1 MIKPVAFAL
10 ILAVLGGS
18 VHADIQP
25 APNPDRI
32 YLETGS
38 YHSTFKLKGSERVD
52 VTIEVIPYRARFPH
66 GPKIHVR
73 WGTDGGV
80 PETLIGKLDVK
91 INGFDT
97 ALELADYD
105 YLGNPVTLTARQ
117 DGDDYIVLLSGG
129 DAAGSYDAKWFF
141 RYSKKRSEY
150 VLRQRILQ
158 AGEFPEVHEITDYT
172 SYEGAP
178 WPQR

>member
-1 MIKPVAFAL
+1 MSKLVVAAL
-10 ILAVLGGS
+10 IFSVLGGS
-18 VHADIQP
+18 AHADIQP

-38 YHSTFKLKGSERVD
+38 YHSTFKLKGSERMD
-52 VTIEVIPYRARFPH
+52 VALEVVPYRTRFPH

-91 INGFDT
+91 VNGSDT
-97 ALELADYD
+97 GLELADYD

-117 DGDDYIVLLSGG
+117 DGDDYIVMLSGG
-129 DAAGSYDAKWFF
+129 DAASSYDAKWIF
-141 RYSKKRSEY
+141 RYSKNRSECL
-150 VLRQRILQ
+150 LRKRILQ
-158 AGEFPEVHEITDYT
+158 AGESPDVHEITDYT
-172 SYEGAP
+172 YYEGPP